1 MNVFIL
7 KHDHKHGTDI
17 TVHLS
22 YDGARFYGNHLM
34 REMTATWGEYDEWG
48 AEEAAQLSDDELWS
62 AWTELSGETEFFSIE
77 EHSVRDSL

>member
-7 KHDHKHGTDI
+7 KHDHKHGADI
-17 TVHLS
+17 TVHSS

-34 REMTATWGEYDEWG
+34 REMTAEWGED
-48 AEEAAQLSDDELWS
+48 EAAQLSDDELWS